1 MHKIVLASDNP
12 GKIREFRALLGSRG
26 IEVAAQGELGIT
38 PAEEP
43 FETFLENCLAKAR
56 NAARQSSLPAMA
68 DDSGLC
74 VDALGGLPGVHSSRF
89 AGEPKSDERNN
100 RLLVE
105 KLRGAGSRRAHYVCV
120 LIALRS
126 ADDPDPLVA
135 TGSWQGEILDA
146 PRGQNGFGYDP
157 YFFLPSHGCTAA
169 ELSPEAK
176 NAESHR
182 AIAMRQLSAMMRE
195 RWGW

>member
-12 GKIREFRALLGSRG
+12 GKIREFRALFDGRG
-26 IEVAAQGELGIT
+26 VEVVAQGELGVT

-56 NAARQSSLPAMA
+56 NAARQTSLPAIA
-68 DDSGLC
+68 DDSGIC

-89 AGEPKSDERNN
+89 AGEPKSDSRNN
-100 RLLVE
+100 ALLVSR
-105 KLRGAGSRRAHYVCV
+105 LQGAATRRAHYVCV

-135 TGSWQGEILDA
+135 TGGWQGEILDQ
-146 PRGQNGFGYDP
+146 PRGENGFGYDP
-157 YFFLPSHGCTAA
+157 HFFLPEHGCTAA

-182 AIAMRQLSAMMRE
+182 ARAMQQLSQLLRE

>member
-157 YFFLPSHGCTAA
+157 YFFLPPHGCTAA